1 MVVAVTLETVAP
13 AGMPVPC
20 MAEPITILAV
30 LPDVTVSVGLPEVLV
45 TTKFCLPLISAPKA
59 EITLLDV
66 PPEMGRLELD
76 TVPTPSMIQPL
87 PLMPNW
93 V

>member
-1 MVVAVTLETVAP
+1 MVVGVTLETVAP

-20 MAEPITILAV
+20 MAEPITILVV

-45 TTKFCLPLISAPKA
+45 TTKFCLPLMSEPKA
-59 EITLLDV
+59 ETTLLDV
-66 PPEMGRLELD
+66 PVEMGVVEAD
-76 TVPTPSMIQPL
+76 IAPPPSMIQPL